1 MRQTKTVEKEKR
13 RKEVLDYANRLS
25 ATLSARKRLSI
36 LEADI
41 GKSFKKLEYIRHKID
56 QKTRLSEETIT
67 AIKEIEP
74 ELVET
79 RNLFLKIEPEQ
90 KRLETEYLRLLDI
103 QKNLDDKKNEG
114 IKNRK
119 QIAALNADI
128 EKIHENMKIFEGNN
142 REITAKID
150 EINEHVDSGE
160 KKLEKLRAEIEIN
173 KNTKEMMKG
182 IKPESIGDEEFKA
195 LMTND
200 DNIEAYQEEAT
211 GISQKMKDDISDM
224 KLKIPDFVS
233 RETELTSSIDDIKK
247 QINTLKSK
255 KVTGKNRETLLN
267 EINLLKQK
275 HNDLTLNDES
285 DKQEKQMLASKISA
299 AKESLSKEKDIEK
312 GLRESL
318 EYFGGRK
325 QAMDQFEDID
335 AEMLAMGQRIE
346 SVNRTVTGNKNF
358 MKIIDKVK
366 QEIQSLNQSLSGK
379 MDEHLSELN
388 RYINILLIKQN
399 T

>member
-25 ATLSARKRLSI
+25 AILSARKRLSI

-41 GKSFKKLEYIRHKID
+41 WKNFKKLEYIKHKID

-67 AIKEIEP
+67 SIKEIEP

-90 KRLETEYLRLLDI
+90 KRVETEYLKLLDI

-114 IKNRK
+114 LKNRK
-119 QIAALNADI
+119 HIAALNADI

-150 EINEHVDSGE
+150 EINEHVDSGVE
-160 KKLEKLRAEIEIN
+160 KLEKLRAEIEIN

-211 GISQKMKDDISDM
+211 GIIQKMKDDMSDM

-247 QINTLKSK
+247 Q
-255 KVTGKNRETLLN
+255 
-267 EINLLKQK
+267 
-275 HNDLTLNDES
+275 
-285 DKQEKQMLASKISA
+285 MLASKISA
-299 AKESLSKEKDIEK
+299 VKESLNREKDIEK

-346 SVNRTVTGNKNF
+346 SVNRAVTGNKNF
-358 MKIIDKVK
+358 MKTIDKVK